1 MKNLY
6 KYICES
12 LIFEGV
18 YNIAPM
24 DSISCKQHFDKFK
37 SCKGGK
43 NNIPIEF
50 FDYIYNIWQ
59 ASFDGLGNNIPFRCD
74 QNSAKLA
81 PIYSVFTEQIIEF
94 GKQNNIDIK
103 KGQDSHGDCL
113 FVNNVKIQ
121 FGNGSLGKVRA
132 EKGLQYEEQ
141 IVSELVTFIQNVAG
155 AHSGGRVST
164 NALKTLFSDNIVI
177 HHWFDMYESGAL
189 DDLINL
195 YIKNPSIDLYKYI
208 YKTGSQD
215 THRNSK
221 GQLFDKEFNITMSD
235 MGDVLNESG
244 KIISDVTIDGPGISK
259 PVYISVKMK
268 ASQLSGVSYNWAM
281 RNNEVFQRAVQ
292 SNESYDAVK
301 NDTQMVAFNNFCK
314 TLGMIPEDVFNRYR
328 ELYADGKMKNNGSVR
343 IDANYNPKLLGCLI
357 QKLVGGN
364 YWYTKPEYSI
374 FVNDKNAKLS
384 FNVDKAYVTD
394 SGKGVNIE
402 GTINGLACKIIF
414 RTSGSGIWPYRIF
427 PMINV
432 PKLINIVS

>member
-6 KYICES
+6 KYMCES
-12 LIFEGV
+12 LICEGV

-24 DSISCKQHFDKFK
+24 DSVSCKQHFDKFK

-132 EKGLQYEEQ
+132 EKGLQYEDQ
-141 IVSELVTFIQNVAG
+141 IVSELVTFVQNVAG
-155 AHSGGRVST
+155 AHSEGRVST
-164 NALKTLFSDNIVI
+164 NALKALFSDNIVI

-195 YIKNPSIDLYKYI
+195 YIKDPSIDLSKYI

-221 GQLFDKEFNITMSD
+221 GQLFDKDFNITVSD
-235 MGDVLNESG
+235 MEDVLNESG

-268 ASQLSGVSYNWAM
+268 ASQLSGVNYNWAM

-328 ELYADGKMKNNGSVR
+328 ELYANGKMKDNGRVG

-384 FNVDKAYVTD
+384 FNVDKAHVTD

-402 GTINGLACKIIF
+402 GTINGLPCKIIF